1 MGRAIDLFVTYRF
14 IKLLVTPFE
23 KTDAY
28 RLGIIDA
35 DGKRILVPGTT
46 NKPTPLRTVE
56 EKSAYTVLHKLV
68 FNIKKIFAKVPGLRT
83 KLGTYAAALFLLKDT
98 FKESVDDPDI
108 FEKEFMKYL
117 KEQGYEIDDTISEEV
132 IGFGE
137 VLPKGEYKLAND
149 ILNKEEEELSAKKGD
164 KVVAFDD
171 EAPVDTILGVDIFP
185 VVHVKTQEKIYS
197 GNEREK
203 IISYTLTSIQTILA
217 QNRFAKIAYEYFKSL
232 KEPYVSPIASN
243 IIKPII
249 LMSLIKLKVKNKLEF
264 TNMNLKKSLNSIKNK
279 IGEILGHYPNLLVN
293 ISELTPKAIPS
304 SDIIKKYQRNL

>member
-35 DGKRILVPGTT
+35 DGKRILEPGTT
-46 NKPTPLRTVE
+46 NKPTTLRTVE

-117 KEQGYEIDDTISEEV
+117 KEQGYEIDDTISEEI

-137 VLPKGEYKLAND
+137 ILPKGEYKLAND

-185 VVHVKTQEKIYS
+185 VVHVKTQEKIYV
-197 GNEREK
+197 G
-203 IISYTLTSIQTILA
+203 
-217 QNRFAKIAYEYFKSL
+217 
-232 KEPYVSPIASN
+232 
-243 IIKPII
+243 
-249 LMSLIKLKVKNKLEF
+249 LED
-264 TNMNLKKSLNSIKNK
+264 
-279 IGEILGHYPNLLVN
+279 LV
-293 ISELTPKAIPS
+293 
-304 SDIIKKYQRNL
+304 Q